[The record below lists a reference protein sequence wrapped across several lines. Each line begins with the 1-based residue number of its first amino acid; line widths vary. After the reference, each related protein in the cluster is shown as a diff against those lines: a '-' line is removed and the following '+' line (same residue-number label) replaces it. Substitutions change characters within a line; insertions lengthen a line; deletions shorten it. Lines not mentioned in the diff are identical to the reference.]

1 MSDLTQP
8 TPRIPENPKKL
19 LFVIDGEIVSV
30 LNTDD
35 RMAAIFLSEPKVV
48 QYFPEMGDAKIGYK
62 WNSLTE
68 KIEPVSGV

>member
-1 MSDLTQP
+1 MAEP
-8 TPRIPENPKKL
+8 TPIPVPPQHSHRL

-30 LNTDD
+30 MNTDE
-35 RMAAIFLSEPKVV
+35 RMAAVFMSSPKVI

-68 KIEPVSGV
+68 KIEPVSE